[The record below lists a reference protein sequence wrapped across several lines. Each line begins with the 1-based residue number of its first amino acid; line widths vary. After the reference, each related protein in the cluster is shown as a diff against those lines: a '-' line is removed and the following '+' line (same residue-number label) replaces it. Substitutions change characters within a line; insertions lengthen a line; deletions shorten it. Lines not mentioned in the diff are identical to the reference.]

1 MAVIHYGNHKNR
13 NFEIVLIVDMEGKL
27 TAFFEISDP
36 RRVKNTLNIFGTNF
50 SVDQRN
56 FYIFVKYQTKLRNF
70 SYN

>member
-1 MAVIHYGNHKNR
+1 MAVIHYGKHKNR

-50 SVDQRN
+50 SVDQ
-56 FYIFVKYQTKLRNF
+56 
-70 SYN
+70 